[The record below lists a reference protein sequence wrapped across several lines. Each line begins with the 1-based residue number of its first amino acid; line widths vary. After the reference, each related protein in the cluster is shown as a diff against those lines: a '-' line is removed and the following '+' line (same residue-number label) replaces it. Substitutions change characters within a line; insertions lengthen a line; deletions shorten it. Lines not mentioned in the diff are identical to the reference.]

1 MRVGHLAVPQAQ
13 GKQTRTPDGGTAC
26 PDPDASHRPRR
37 HRPGRAAPRL
47 RTTSRGAGRGGEEE
61 QGGPSPGA
69 TRSSGGTAGSMGVE
83 ERGAR
88 GPGIP
93 SAGAGRAAPNGA
105 GATVRGRPPR
115 SPRAGALVR
124 VPATP
129 CRRSRAASV
138 DATTAKASGA
148 AGRKARRKRRL
159 RPPARPPLLAT
170 PTSAVRPRDSS
181 AAVPGDG
188 NRALRLLLTR
198 LAPVFKFRRP
208 DRGVLTSRRC
218 FAPPPV
224 TADSQ

>member
-26 PDPDASHRPRR
+26 PDPDPSHRPRR
-37 HRPGRAAPRL
+37 HRPGRPCAPRPGE
-47 RTTSRGAGRGGEEE
+47 RGEAAKKSKGARRLGQRGPPVEPPRQWELKKGVLGAQEFRARGG
-61 QGGPSPGA
+61 
-69 TRSSGGTAGSMGVE
+69 SG
-83 ERGAR
+83 
-88 GPGIP
+88 
-93 SAGAGRAAPNGA
+93 
-105 GATVRGRPPR
+105 
-115 SPRAGALVR
+115 AGALVR

-159 RPPARPPLLAT
+159 RPPARPPLLAI

-181 AAVPGDG
+181 AEVPGDG
-188 NRALRLLLTR
+188 NRAPRLLLTR